1 MKWNAEVGEGDYR
14 GSISYSHQ
22 NSELEKKKDLAIRNS
37 TFHSQNSK
45 LIKHPITKVS

>member
-1 MKWNAEVGEGDYR
+1 MKRNPEVGGGDCR

-22 NSELEKKKDLAIRNS
+22 NLELEKKKDLAIRNS

-45 LIKHPITKVS
+45 FIKHPITKVS